1 MLVLLENDLCFG
13 FNVKK
18 CGVKEDF
25 SYTDWKK
32 KVLLDNLKNPPII
45 TLDKWGIYLLC
56 IVQLRHFLMI
66 SSLMPF
72 SFIFSATVCL

>member
-1 MLVLLENDLCFG
+1 MLVLLENDLFFG
-13 FNVKK
+13 FKVKK
-18 CGVKEDF
+18 VVLKTISITQIGR
-25 SYTDWKK
+25 KK
-32 KVLLDNLKNPPII
+32 FTGRLKNPPII